1 MKTIFGAVLAATF
14 ACSIFTSCA
23 NSNTE
28 KLLGN
33 WQLTFFEKDGVAQE
47 IAIATVN
54 IKSEFKNSIR
64 MDGFSGINR
73 FNGTFDVSGNKLT
86 EKSGFSTT
94 RMAGNPSVMKFETSF
109 MSALQSADSFN
120 IQVEDGLA
128 TLIINSSS
136 EKAVLKFQP
145 VKLQNTTWNLTE
157 VLQDDGVVSVYFDS
171 TAEKVIPHFTFSEDG
186 VLSGSTGVNLITL
199 NYTVDENTGNMKI
212 EDGAITL
219 VATDDEEA
227 AKLETTILQLI
238 PNVAKYDISGTT
250 LSLMNVDNMPLLVFQ
265 KQELVK

>member
-1 MKTIFGAVLAATF
+1 
-14 ACSIFTSCA
+14 
-23 NSNTE
+23 
-28 KLLGN
+28 
-33 WQLTFFEKDGVAQE
+33 
-47 IAIATVN
+47 
-54 IKSEFKNSIR
+54 
-64 MDGFSGINR
+64 
-73 FNGTFDVSGNKLT
+73 
-86 EKSGFSTT
+86 
-94 RMAGNPSVMKFETSF
+94 MAGNPSVMKFETSF

-250 LSLMNVDNMPLLVFQ
+250 LSLMNVDDMPLLVFQ

>member
-28 KLLGN
+28 KILGN

-54 IKSEFKNSIR
+54 IKSEFKDSIR

-120 IQVEDGLA
+120 I
-128 TLIINSSS
+128 I
-136 EKAVLKFQP
+136 VL
-145 VKLQNTTWNLTE
+145 
-157 VLQDDGVVSVYFDS
+157 
-171 TAEKVIPHFTFSEDG
+171 
-186 VLSGSTGVNLITL
+186 
-199 NYTVDENTGNMKI
+199 
-212 EDGAITL
+212 
-219 VATDDEEA
+219 
-227 AKLETTILQLI
+227 
-238 PNVAKYDISGTT
+238 
-250 LSLMNVDNMPLLVFQ
+250 
-265 KQELVK
+265 